1 MSLFLQI
8 LIQFVI
14 LVAAMVVAGL
24 IIRWILA
31 NPQKCKSALKR
42 TKRRFVSPVIWIR
55 SYRAYRN
62 WKKVGMGFSYRE
74 CRDREW
80 QKYDDKN
87 NPQQP
92 YYRL

>member
-1 MSLFLQI
+1 MSFAVQLI
-8 LIQFVI
+8 IQFVV

-24 IIRWILA
+24 IIRWISA
-31 NPQKCKSALKR
+31 NPQKCKSALR
-42 TKRRFVSPVIWIR
+42 RIKRRLVAPGIWIR
-55 SYRAYRN
+55 SYRAYCN
-62 WKKVGMGFSYRE
+62 WKKVGMGFSYKE

-87 NPQQP
+87 NPEQP